1 MKMNI
6 KNSLINKTIY
16 TYINKEGILEYV
28 KEIEKAII
36 MNEEYEYGEEQEENM
51 EEMGNNDYRN
61 EEMENYDKND
71 LEINDLDI

>member
-1 MKMNI
+1 
-6 KNSLINKTIY
+6 
-16 TYINKEGILEYV
+16 
-28 KEIEKAII
+28 

-51 EEMGNNDYRN
+51 EEIGNNDYRN